1 VNVRKIAE
9 IEICDGRFS
18 GVSIIAVV
26 SDELKVSDDA
36 TIVFEEWTNERYVL
50 PANVEGLDNAEKELD
65 EAIKNTV
72 EFIKEKVELIKEIM
86 HRGYEIKIVEVDDDC

>member
-1 VNVRKIAE
+1 MNVRKIAE

-18 GVSIIAVV
+18 GVSIMAVV

-50 PANVEGLDNAEKELD
+50 PVSVEGLNDTERVLD
-65 EAIKNTV
+65 ETIKNTV
-72 EFIKEKVELIKEIM
+72 EYIKGKIELIKEIM
-86 HRGYEIKIVEVDDDC
+86 RRGYEIRVVEVDDC

>member
-1 VNVRKIAE
+1 MNVRKIAE
-9 IEICDGRFS
+9 IEIRDGRFS
-18 GVSIIAVV
+18 GVSIMAVV

-50 PANVEGLDNAEKELD
+50 PVSVEGLNDTEKELD

-72 EFIKEKVELIKEIM
+72 EYIKGKIELIKEIM
-86 HRGYEIKIVEVDDDC
+86 RRGYEIRVVEVDDC